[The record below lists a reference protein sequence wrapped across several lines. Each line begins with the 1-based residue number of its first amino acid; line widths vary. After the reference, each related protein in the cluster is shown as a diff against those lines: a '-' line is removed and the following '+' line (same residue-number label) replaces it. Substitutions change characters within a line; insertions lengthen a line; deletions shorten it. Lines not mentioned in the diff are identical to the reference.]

1 MLLNCGVREDSW
13 TAGRPNQ
20 SILTEISPEYSLEG
34 LMLKLKLQY
43 FVHLMWRT
51 NSFENTLILEEMEGR
66 RRKWQ
71 QKMRWWDGITN
82 LMDMSLGKLWELVM
96 DREPGVLQSMGSQ
109 RVGHNWTTELNWTES
124 YIFSDTKIGTNS
136 LSWAY
141 SVFSV
146 AHLMFSSAIQSCP
159 TLCDPMNCSMPGLPV
174 HHQLPESTQT
184 HVYWVGDAIQLSYP
198 LSSPSPPVLN
208 LSQHQCLF
216 KWVSSS
222 HQVAKVLEFQLQNQ
236 SYQWTSRTN
245 LL

>member
-1 MLLNCGVREDSW
+1 VIFVASFFHLACLQYSSCCSMYHYLISFYWW
-13 TAGRPNQ
+13 TAAAAAKSLQ
-20 SILTEISPEYSLEG
+20 SCP
-34 LMLKLKLQY
+34 
-43 FVHLMWRT
+43 
-51 NSFENTLILEEMEGR
+51 TLCDPIDGR

-109 RVGHNWTTELNWTES
+109 RVG

-184 HVYWVGDAIQLSYP
+184 HVYWRHAKWKKLATKITYYMILFMWNFQNREIFRGRNRLMFAGDLRVGAVQYS
-198 LSSPSPPVLN
+198 
-208 LSQHQCLF
+208 
-216 KWVSSS
+216 
-222 HQVAKVLEFQLQNQ
+222 KVI
-236 SYQWTSRTN
+236 Y
-245 LL
+245 